1 MKKVFDKVN
10 ECLEKYIG
18 GEVFFDELDRMVK
31 FDREVLVEFINTTKE
46 QFKEI
51 HTIASGGVRSMS
63 PQLWISGRLTGARW
77 IKKGQSNL

>member
-31 FDREVLVEFINTTKE
+31 FDREVLVEFISTTKN
-46 QFKEI
+46 
-51 HTIASGGVRSMS
+51 SS
-63 PQLWISGRLTGARW
+63 
-77 IKKGQSNL
+77 KKFIL